1 MDEVRAEDL
10 VQKIGQPRKD
20 RAVLVAGVDNLTPL
34 GKVTPVTVDDDGNLH
49 VRADKLEEKL
59 EELLGERQQNP
70 AAWSIADRLRR
81 LEEKLALLESGQAK
95 VTLSGRNAVLTKVF
109 NAYQIRD
116 NAYNHI
122 QTVDISGYKR
132 IDVYAQHTHD
142 QPTRVRILPVSFM
155 NFVAWNGTD
164 FASNYWEV
172 DMTFTNRR
180 YVITSRF
187 PEIRELASQNI
198 IIQVYCVT
206 APTTGS
212 VTVELVG
219 IPN

>member
-59 EELLGERQQNP
+59 EELLGERQQDP

-95 VTLSGRNAVLTKVF
+95 VTLSGRTASVLREDTVYTNVAPGAILDTAVLDVSDAIT
-109 NAYQIRD
+109 
-116 NAYNHI
+116 
-122 QTVDISGYKR
+122 ISAAT
-132 IDVYAQHTHD
+132 ILESAHTY
-142 QPTRVRILPVSFM
+142 RV
-155 NFVAWNGTD
+155 
-164 FASNYWEV
+164 
-172 DMTFTNRR
+172 
-180 YVITSRF
+180 
-187 PEIRELASQNI
+187 
-198 IIQVYCVT
+198 
-206 APTTGS
+206 S
-212 VTVELVG
+212 V
-219 IPN
+219 